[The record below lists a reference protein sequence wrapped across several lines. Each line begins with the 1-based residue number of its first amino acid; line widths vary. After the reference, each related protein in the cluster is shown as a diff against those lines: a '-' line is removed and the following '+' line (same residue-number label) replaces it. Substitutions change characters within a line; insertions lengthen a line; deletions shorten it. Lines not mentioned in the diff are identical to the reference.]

1 MGKKKRNNL
10 KRIEQGNTFNNARK
24 ARKQVHKNNEEAG
37 EELCFIFENISDPL
51 TEEEAAVIAS
61 MGDMVFHKPR
71 IKKDYYYDNGTLR
84 KWQLLGFTSYH
95 HYIGFNRFNN
105 QVGGATECDLMEHLI
120 ETLASNK
127 RS

>member
-1 MGKKKRNNL
+1 MLVTSAVNNN
-10 KRIEQGNTFNNARK
+10 GVA
-24 ARKQVHKNNEEAG
+24 
-37 EELCFIFENISDPL
+37 ELFVLLL

>member
-84 KWQLLGFTSYH
+84 KWQLLGFTLYRLQQ
-95 HYIGFNRFNN
+95 I
-105 QVGGATECDLMEHLI
+105 
-120 ETLASNK
+120 
-127 RS
+127 

>member
-105 QVGGATECDLMEHLI
+105 QVGGATEYDLMEHLI